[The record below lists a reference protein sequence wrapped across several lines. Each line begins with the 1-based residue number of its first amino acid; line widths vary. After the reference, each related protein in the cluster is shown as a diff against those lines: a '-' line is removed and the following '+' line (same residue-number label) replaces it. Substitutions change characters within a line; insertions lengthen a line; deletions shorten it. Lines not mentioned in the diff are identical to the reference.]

1 MIPGMK
7 IDIDNIDDLIKENMA
22 FIIRVTSNFTKRY
35 VRIEQ
40 DEEFSIALLAFTEA
54 VEKFDEEKG
63 NFLSF
68 ARLVIESRLMNEA
81 KKHKQKELS
90 LDQLAEDG
98 IEFSKDEKKIDKRL
112 EEEIQLYCDELHF
125 FGLDLEQLAD
135 YAPKH
140 RDTKKV
146 AIDAAEQCSMDP
158 PIVKTTYQ
166 KKKLPIR
173 QVSRLTLLSEK
184 TIKHSKWFILAT
196 MLIFVKNLKCLISW
210 ISEVRCQHVS

>member
-1 MIPGMK
+1 MK
-7 IDIDNIDDLIKENMA
+7 IEIENIDELLNAHMA
-22 FIIRVTSNFTKRY
+22 FIIRVTSNFTGRY
-35 VRIEQ
+35 VQIEH
-40 DEEFSIALLAFTEA
+40 DEEFSIALLAFSEA
-54 VEKFDEEKG
+54 VEKYDAQKG

-68 ARLVIESRLMNEA
+68 ARLVIESRLINES
-81 KKHKQKELS
+81 KKHKRQELS

-98 IEFSKDEKKIDKRL
+98 IEFSKEEKKMDQNL
-112 EEEIQLYCDELHF
+112 EEEIQVYCEELRL

-135 YAPKH
+135 YSPKH
-140 RDTKKV
+140 KDTKAT

-158 PIVKTTYQ
+158 STVEKTYE

-184 TIKHSKWFILAT
+184 TIKRSKWFILAT
-196 MLIFVKNLKCLISW
+196 MLIFVKKLKCLMNW

>member
-7 IDIDNIDDLIKENMA
+7 IEIENIDELIKTHMA
-22 FIIRVTSNFTKRY
+22 FIIRVTSNFTGRY

-54 VEKFDEEKG
+54 VERFDEKKG

-68 ARLVIESRLMNEA
+68 ARLVIESRLINES
-81 KKHKQKELS
+81 KQNKLQMLS

-98 IEFSKDEKKIDKRL
+98 IEFSKDEKKPDVNL
-112 EEEIQLYCDELHF
+112 AEEIQLYCDELSL

-140 RDTKKV
+140 KDTRRT

-158 PIVKTTYQ
+158 PIVDKTYE

-184 TIKHSKWFILAT
+184 TIKRSKWFILAT
-196 MLIFVKNLKCLISW
+196 MLIFVKNLQCLMTW
-210 ISEVRCQHVS
+210 ISEVRCKHVS